1 MKYSWRL
8 SMEIDGH
15 GNIIMRRRKRGRE
28 RSLIEEAILKCEG
41 WPGVGQVA
49 VTGTKL
55 TKDTEISRNVK
66 KENRMKPGLIRT
78 REKNLRN
85 WVTTPFIPQGFASPL
100 LWKDQLSI
108 FTQGLAQ
115 SPKQAPQFP
124 SLHDLQ
130 GQLFPS
136 ASLMSHS
143 RQRKKENT
151 NEWVN

>member
-1 MKYSWRL
+1 
-8 SMEIDGH
+8 
-15 GNIIMRRRKRGRE
+15 
-28 RSLIEEAILKCEG
+28 
-41 WPGVGQVA
+41 
-49 VTGTKL
+49 
-55 TKDTEISRNVK
+55 
-66 KENRMKPGLIRT
+66 MKPGLIRT
-78 REKNLRN
+78 RKKNFRN
-85 WVTTPFIPQGFASPL
+85 WVTTPFIPQGFTSPL

-115 SPKQAPQFP
+115 SPKQGPQFP

-151 NEWVN
+151 NE